1 MGAAHDFIAGMISLR
16 NNGAS
21 LPETVG
27 TYLGNGVKQLMRVF
41 SVRLMVLVGA
51 VFLSQPASLI
61 ANRIDAPALS
71 GIVFGDFSWLLLIVL
86 GVILVYYI
94 AATLLP
100 VDKII
105 GRIYPVFGFALLF
118 MAVGILVVL
127 LFGGEYTIPEF
138 TSFENCIA
146 DAKAFPIVPMLFTTI
161 ACGAISGFHATQS
174 PLMARCMRNERESRS
189 VFYGAMISESIIA
202 LVWAAI
208 AMAFWG
214 DVAGLN
220 GAIAEYGGQA
230 AVMIDVIANKTLG
243 PALAVFVIFGVV
255 ACAITSGDTAFRSAR
270 LIVADFMGLEQR
282 SLRKRIYISIPLFAA
297 GLVIIFCLP
306 FEAMWSYFAWMN
318 QTLAM
323 VTLWMITAY
332 LNKRGRN
339 RWVGL
344 LPALVMTYVC
354 MSYVFISP
362 LMCGMRDRAAA
373 YLLGCSNGA
382 VIVSK
387 YILRDDVRNHGSGN
401 AGLTN
406 FYRTF
411 GGPLTFV
418 VILCDV
424 LKAVVAVLLGGWLL
438 GTVAGANGYAANER
452 ISSMWALFGEYW
464 AALFCLLGHMF
475 PCMFH
480 FKGGKGILSGG
491 TIAIMIDWRV
501 ALVVWGCFLV
511 LAVLTRYVSLGSSST
526 GVALPIVTWVVYQ
539 DGLLLLL
546 SLVIGGLIVWKHRG
560 NLKRI
565 LNGTESK
572 FSLHHKKDEGAP
584 KA

>member
-1 MGAAHDFIAGMISLR
+1 MITFLVCLALLVTAYFTYGRYLERLVGIDPAARTPCSRLYDGVDYVPLPRWRIFLIQLLNIAGLGPIF
-16 NNGAS
+16 GA
-21 LPETVG
+21 
-27 TYLGNGVKQLMRVF
+27 
-41 SVRLMVLVGA
+41 VLGA
-51 VFLSQPASLI
+51 VFLSQPASLVAARLDVPSLEGI
-61 ANRIDAPALS
+61 A
-71 GIVFGDFSWLLLIVL
+71 FGGFSWLLLIVL

-270 LIVADFMGLEQR
+270 LIVADFMGVEQR
-282 SLRKRIYISIPLFAA
+282 TLRKRIYICIPLFAL
-297 GLVIIFCLP
+297 GLLIIFGLP
-306 FEAMWSYFAWMN
+306 FQTMWSYFAWMN
-318 QTLAM
+318 QTLAA
-323 VTLWMITAY
+323 VTLWMIVAY
-332 LNKRGRN
+332 LRHRGRAV
-339 RWVGL
+339 WVGL
-344 LPALVMTYVC
+344 IPALVMTYVC
-354 MSYVFISP
+354 ASYIFVSP
-362 LMCGMRDRAAA
+362 LMLGMQNRTAA
-373 YLLGCSNGA
+373 YLLG
-382 VIVSK
+382 
-387 YILRDDVRNHGSGN
+387 
-401 AGLTN
+401 
-406 FYRTF
+406 
-411 GGPLTFV
+411 GGVT
-418 VILCDV
+418 
-424 LKAVVAVLLGGWLL
+424 
-438 GTVAGANGYAANER
+438 
-452 ISSMWALFGEYW
+452 
-464 AALFCLLGHMF
+464 
-475 PCMFH
+475 
-480 FKGGKGILSGG
+480 
-491 TIAIMIDWRV
+491 
-501 ALVVWGCFLV
+501 
-511 LAVLTRYVSLGSSST
+511 LAVL
-526 GVALPIVTWVVYQ
+526 VAMIF
-539 DGLLLLL
+539 
-546 SLVIGGLIVWKHRG
+546 K
-560 NLKRI
+560 LKDNDAKGI
-565 LNGTESK
+565 S
-572 FSLHHKKDEGAP
+572 
-584 KA
+584 